1 MKYIEQLPNIEDYY
15 PLYIETGWNEIL
27 NLNKDEIE
35 TALQKSFSIVSVY
48 DQSTLIGFGRI
59 ISDGIVYAC
68 IYDVMVR
75 SDFNNKGIGSEII
88 KKLMAKCSSCNIR
101 RIHLFAAKGTE
112 NFYKKFGF
120 VTRPADSPAMIYV
133 PVKA

>member
-1 MKYIEQLPNIEDYY
+1 MKYIEQLPSIEDYY

-27 NLNKDEIE
+27 NLNKDQTE
-35 TALQKSFSIVSVY
+35 TALQKSFSVVSVY
-48 DQSTLIGFGRI
+48 DQSALVGFGRI
-59 ISDGIVYAC
+59 ISDGIIYAC

-75 SDFNNKGIGSEII
+75 SGFNNKGIGSEII
-88 KKLMAKCSSCNIR
+88 KKLMAQCSLCNIR

-120 VTRPADSPAMIYV
+120 VNRPADSPGMIYV
-133 PVKA
+133 PTKA